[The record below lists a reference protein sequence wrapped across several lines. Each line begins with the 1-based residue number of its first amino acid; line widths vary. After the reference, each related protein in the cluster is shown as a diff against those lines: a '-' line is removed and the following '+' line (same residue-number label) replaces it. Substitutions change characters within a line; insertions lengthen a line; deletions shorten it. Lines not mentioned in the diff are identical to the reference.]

1 MIMKIAITGGTG
13 FVGNVLSEEL
23 IKHGHELFI
32 LTRNPDKQSAHENI
46 TFIGWM
52 TEGATPET
60 HLDGIDAF
68 INLAGES
75 INSGRWTEERKRR
88 ILASR
93 IEATQE
99 ALRIIRNLENKP
111 ASFINASA
119 IGIYPSSVSR
129 TYTEASTEQSED
141 FLGQTVQI
149 WEREAGRAREM
160 GLRVAFM
167 RFGIVLG
174 KGGGALPK
182 MAIPYKLFA
191 GGPVGSGEQWMS
203 WIHIQ
208 DIAKGI
214 SYTLQH
220 EDIEGPVNLTAPHP
234 LQMNEFGKVLGEVL
248 GRPHWLP
255 VPSLALKAAMGDMST
270 LVLDGQKVIPEVLL
284 NHGFEFEYPDLK
296 EALQAI
302 YK

>member
-13 FVGNVLSEEL
+13 FVGNVLSDEL
-23 IKHGHELFI
+23 LKDGHELFI
-32 LTRNPDKQSAHENI
+32 LTRNPDKQSAHENM

-93 IEATQE
+93 IDSTQE

-111 ASFINASA
+111 TSFINASA
-119 IGIYPSSVSR
+119 IGIYPSSVSK
-129 TYTEASTEQSED
+129 TYTEASTEHSEE

-149 WEREAGRAREM
+149 WESEAGKAREM
-160 GLRVAFM
+160 GIRVAFM

-174 KGGGALPK
+174 KDGGALPK

-234 LQMNEFGKVLGEVL
+234 LQMNEFGKVLAEVL

-284 NHGFEFEYPDLK
+284 NHGYEFEYPHLK
-296 EALQAI
+296 DALQAI
-302 YK
+302 YR